1 MDPSKNI
8 EDMGQHTAWQDR
20 AQVLRRSVRDINEKL
35 ALLEAT
41 TTSHKLTAVQT
52 LHPTNTCPKHAQSHV
67 WARYRGE
74 APRLHLSTHNTTT
87 LLLHDN
93 RCRHSWS

>member
-8 EDMGQHTAWQDR
+8 EDMGQHTAWQVR
-20 AQVLRRSVRDINEKL
+20 AQVLRRSVRDPNEKL

-52 LHPTNTCPKHAQSHV
+52 LHPTNTCPKHAQSIV
-67 WARYRGE
+67 CSVPRGSSQM
-74 APRLHLSTHNTTT
+74 AFVHA
-87 LLLHDN
+87 
-93 RCRHSWS
+93 